1 MENKIYNWKNNI
13 IKFLLGQSI
22 SMLGSSL
29 VQFAII
35 WYIARITKSGVTVT
49 ISTVAS
55 FLPQIIV
62 SLFAGVWADRYN
74 RKILVVGSDMVIAL
88 VTLILAIVM
97 INGYTGIAL
106 IIVVSAIRSAGSG
119 IQSPSVNALI
129 PQIVPTEHLMR
140 VNSINSTI
148 GSIIYFVSPA
158 IGGLLLSYGEIANIM
173 FIDVVTA
180 VIGITITLCVSLK
193 ARECQNPEPE
203 KIFVEIKSGLKY
215 VKNDRFLLH
224 LFLGY
229 TAYTILIVP
238 AGYLNVLMV
247 TRVFGGSYFTLAL
260 NEMTFFIGSTVGG
273 ILLSYWN
280 RHKNLSKIV
289 LAAWSAFG
297 ILTIILALVD
307 NFYIYLCVM
316 FLVGFSVPFGGTPV
330 NVIIQKRVASDMQ
343 GRVFSILQL
352 IYSVCM
358 PLGMAIFGP
367 LADIVTIQFLMI
379 VCGIVLALLTFF
391 MFITKSLVYDNVQC
405 ENE

>member
-129 PQIVPTEHLMR
+129 PQIVPTEHL
-140 VNSINSTI
+140 
-148 GSIIYFVSPA
+148 
-158 IGGLLLSYGEIANIM
+158 IA
-173 FIDVVTA
+173 
-180 VIGITITLCVSLK
+180 
-193 ARECQNPEPE
+193 
-203 KIFVEIKSGLKY
+203 
-215 VKNDRFLLH
+215 
-224 LFLGY
+224 
-229 TAYTILIVP
+229 
-238 AGYLNVLMV
+238 
-247 TRVFGGSYFTLAL
+247 
-260 NEMTFFIGSTVGG
+260 
-273 ILLSYWN
+273 
-280 RHKNLSKIV
+280 
-289 LAAWSAFG
+289 
-297 ILTIILALVD
+297 
-307 NFYIYLCVM
+307 
-316 FLVGFSVPFGGTPV
+316 
-330 NVIIQKRVASDMQ
+330 
-343 GRVFSILQL
+343 SIL
-352 IYSVCM
+352 
-358 PLGMAIFGP
+358 P
-367 LADIVTIQFLMI
+367 
-379 VCGIVLALLTFF
+379 
-391 MFITKSLVYDNVQC
+391 
-405 ENE
+405 